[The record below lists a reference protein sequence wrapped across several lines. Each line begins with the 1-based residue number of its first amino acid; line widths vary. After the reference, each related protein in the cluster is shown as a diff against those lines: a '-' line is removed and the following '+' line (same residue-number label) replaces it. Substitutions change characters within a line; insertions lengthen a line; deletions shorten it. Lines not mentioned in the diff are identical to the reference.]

1 MADQKDPYRWEQRS
15 PLQQPDRNTDGKPGR
30 PGNSS
35 RTPEW
40 LGGVKDLM
48 DLSSTSHLADT

>member
-1 MADQKDPYRWEQRS
+1 MEQRS
-15 PLQQPDRNTDGKPGR
+15 PLQQLDSTDGEQGQ

-35 RTPEW
+35 ETPEW

-48 DLSSTSHLADT
+48 VPTSTSHLADT